1 MNKRF
6 QHITG
11 LFLTAAALAGAS
23 AVQAQSSSSAQNTGG
38 PFAWNGSPKAYIDLS
53 AGQTDYRL
61 NNGTGVFA
69 SDNRSSAYTLSAGA
83 YFTNNLGLEAG
94 YTDFGRIN
102 RVGGSTRAEGLSLRL
117 VGKLPLAPSLNLLGK
132 IGTIY
137 GRTDVGSAAGSGV
150 TAGAENGWGLS
161 MGIGAE
167 YLFTPNWSAV
177 LQYDAHDLRF
187 AGASSDRERLGVTSL
202 GVRYAF

>member
-1 MNKRF
+1 M
-6 QHITG
+6 TG
-11 LFLTAAALAGAS
+11 TPKNPSCPTGS
-23 AVQAQSSSSAQNTGG
+23 TSTPQNTGG
-38 PFAWNGSPKAYIDLS
+38 PFAWNSSLRAYLDLS
-53 AGQTDYRL
+53 AGQTGYRL
-61 NNGTGVFA
+61 NNGTGAFA
-69 SDNRSSAYTLSAGA
+69 ADNRSTAYTLSGGA

-102 RVGGSTRAEGLSLRL
+102 RAGGSTRAEGLSLRL
-117 VGKLPLAPSLNLLGK
+117 VGKVPLAPSFNLLGK

-137 GRTDVGSAAGSGV
+137 GRTDVSSAAGSGV
-150 TAGAENGWGLS
+150 TGGGENGWGLS

-167 YLFTPNWSAV
+167 YMFTPNWSAV